1 MKKALQDSAGRER
14 VSEAARLAYAE
25 QLRLEIFAYREQQA
39 ADDRLM
45 ATEVAASN
53 EDAASESSELA
64 SSNRRESGTTAR
76 KGPI

>member
-1 MKKALQDSAGRER
+1 MKKALRQDSAGRE

-25 QLRLEIFAYREQQA
+25 QLRLEILAYREQQA